1 MRRLLAV
8 ILAIT
13 IWFSI
18 APIAS
23 AEGVAGLTPC
33 NESAAFQKR
42 ADSARPTT
50 GDPDSG
56 RLRFER
62 YSQALCGPEGLPR
75 LIVDGRLSHAGDFA
89 IPSVLFLYIT
99 GWIGW
104 VGRMYLISARKSTN
118 PEEQEIII
126 NVPKAV
132 GFMLAGFSWPLLAL
146 KEFTTGELTA
156 KDDEITVS
164 PR

>member
-8 ILAIT
+8 ILAVT

-23 AEGVAGLTPC
+23 AETVSGLVPC
-33 NESAAFQKR
+33 SESAAFQKR
-42 ADSARPTT
+42 ATVARPTT
-50 GDPDSG
+50 DNPDSG
-56 RLRFER
+56 KLRFER

-75 LIVDGRLSHAGDFA
+75 LIVDGRLSHAGDFT
-89 IPSVLFLYIT
+89 IPSLLFLYIT

-104 VGRMYLISARKSTN
+104 VGRMYLISARKSSN
-118 PEEQEIII
+118 PEEQEIIL
-126 NVPKAV
+126 NVPKAI

-146 KEFTTGELTA
+146 KEFATGELLA